1 MESKSKQTKKIER
14 IPTKKKVVNL
24 DWHSLNVYNSEGKQA
39 NLMELDKKWD
49 KVVIN
54 PKTLAQY
61 VHIYLTN
68 QRQGTVSA
76 KTRGDVIGS
85 TKKIYK
91 QKGTGRARHGSRKA
105 PIFVGG
111 GVVGGPKPRL
121 FSSRFN
127 KQQLTITIQAAL
139 ATKLKNK
146 AVLILEDTVLKMSLK
161 TKSYAQMFDQI
172 NPKHDESLLI
182 ITEDNKN
189 VRQACNNIPYISMEI
204 LRNLNPYIILRY
216 KLIIMTISMLAELS
230 KQLK

>member
-1 MESKSKQTKKIER
+1 METKSKLKKLEKSPAKKKI
-14 IPTKKKVVNL
+14 IASDGSNL
-24 DWHSLNVYNSEGKQA
+24 NLYNSEGKQ
-39 NLMELDKKWD
+39 NGTTELDKKWD

-76 KTRGDVIGS
+76 KTRGDIIGS

-111 GVVGGPKPRL
+111 GVVGGPKPRI

-146 AVLILEDTVLKMSLK
+146 EVIILEDSALKMPLK
-161 TKSYAQMFDQI
+161 TKSYAQMFCQI
-172 NPKHDESLLI
+172 NPKRQECLLLL
-182 ITEDNKN
+182 TEDIKN
-189 VRQACNNIPYISMEI
+189 VRQACNNIPYIKMEI

-216 KLIIMTISMLAELS
+216 KLIIMTVSMLMELS
-230 KQLK
+230 KQIK

>member
-1 MESKSKQTKKIER
+1 METKNKLTKKTEKISV
-14 IPTKKKVVNL
+14 KKNVVNL
-24 DWHSLNVYNSEGKQA
+24 NSDKLNVYNGEGKQ
-39 NLMELDKKWD
+39 NGTIELDKKWD

-68 QRQGTVSA
+68 QRQGTASA
-76 KTRGDVIGS
+76 KTRGEVIGS
-85 TKKIYK
+85 TRKIYK

-111 GVVGGPKPRL
+111 GVVGGPKPRQ

-146 AVLILEDTVLKMSLK
+146 SVIILEDAALKMPSK
-161 TKSYAQMFDQI
+161 TKLYAQMFDQI
-172 NPKHDESLLI
+172 NPKHYESLLLL
-182 ITEDNKN
+182 TEDYKN

-216 KLIIMTISMLAELS
+216 KLIVTTVSILAELS
-230 KQLK
+230 KQL

>member
-1 MESKSKQTKKIER
+1 METKSKLKKLEKNL
-14 IPTKKKVVNL
+14 TKKKVVDSNGTNL
-24 DWHSLNVYNSEGKQA
+24 NIYNSEGKQSA
-39 NLMELDKKWD
+39 TIELDKKWA
-49 KVVIN
+49 KVKIN

-76 KTRGDVIGS
+76 KTRGDIIGS

-121 FSSRFN
+121 FSFRFN

-146 AVLILEDTVLKMSLK
+146 EVIILEDSALKMPLK
-161 TKSYAQMFDQI
+161 TKSYAQMFNQI
-172 NPKHDESLLI
+172 NPKRQECLLLL
-182 ITEDNKN
+182 TEDNN
-189 VRQACNNIPYISMEI
+189 NARQACNNIPYIKMEI

-216 KLIIMTISMLAELS
+216 KLIIMTVSMLTDLT